1 MAIKPEDV
9 KRLREK
15 TGVGMMDCKRA
26 LEEAKGD
33 FEEAQAIL
41 RKKGIAVAAKRA
53 DRMASEGTVLAYI
66 HGGGRIGVLVE
77 VNCETDFVART
88 ERFRE
93 LAKNLAMQVAASKP
107 KWVAP
112 EDVPAEAVA
121 REREILIEQAKNEGK
136 PAHIAEKMVEGRL
149 KKFYTEFCLVNQPYI
164 RDESTTVQDM
174 INDFAGQVGEKV
186 AVRRFVRYALG
197 EEI

>member
-1 MAIKPEDV
+1 MEIKPEDV

-15 TGVGMMDCKRA
+15 TGVGMMDCKKA
-26 LEEAKGD
+26 LTEANGD

-53 DRMASEGTVLAYI
+53 DRIASEGLIYAYI
-66 HGGGRIGVLVE
+66 HGGGRIGVLIE

-88 ERFRE
+88 EKFQD

-107 KWVAP
+107 RWVTP
-112 EDVPAEAVA
+112 EDAPADAIA
-121 REREILIEQAKNEGK
+121 RERDILIEQAKNEGK
-136 PAHIAEKMVEGRL
+136 PQDIAEKMVEGRM
-149 KKFYTEFCLVNQPYI
+149 KKFYTEYCLVNQPYI
-164 RDESTTVQDM
+164 RDEAITVQDV

>member
-1 MAIKPEDV
+1 MAISAADV

-15 TGVGMMDCKRA
+15 TGVGFMDCKKA
-26 LEEAKGD
+26 LEEAQGD
-33 FEEAQAIL
+33 FEEAQAVL

-53 DRMASEGTVLAYI
+53 DRIASEGAVVAYI
-66 HGGGRIGVLVE
+66 HGGGRIGVLLE

-88 ERFRE
+88 EKFQE
-93 LAKNLAMQVAASKP
+93 LGKNLAMQVAASKP
-107 KWVAP
+107 QWVAP
-112 EDVPAEAVA
+112 EDVPEDALAK
-121 REREILIEQAKNEGK
+121 EREILIEQAKNEGK

-149 KKFYTEFCLVNQPYI
+149 KKFYAEFCLTHQPYI
-164 RDESTTVQDM
+164 RDEAVTVQDV

>member
-15 TGVGMMDCKRA
+15 TGVGFMDCKRA
-26 LEEAKGD
+26 LGEANGD
-33 FEEAQAIL
+33 FDEAQAIL

-53 DRMASEGTVLAYI
+53 DRIASEGIVLAYI

-88 ERFRE
+88 EKFQE
-93 LAKNLAMQVAASKP
+93 LAKNVAMQVAASKP

-112 EDVPAEAVA
+112 EDVPEDALA
-121 REREILIEQAKNEGK
+121 RERDILIEQAKNEGK
-136 PAHIAEKMVEGRL
+136 SAQIAEKMVEGRM

-164 RDESTTVQDM
+164 RDEAITVQDV

-186 AVRRFVRYALG
+186 MVRRFVRYALG

>member
-15 TGVGMMDCKRA
+15 TGVGMMDCKKA
-26 LEEAKGD
+26 LTEANGD

-53 DRMASEGTVLAYI
+53 DRIASEGLVHSYI

-88 ERFRE
+88 DKFQD
-93 LAKNLAMQVAASKP
+93 LAKNVAMQVAASKP
-107 KWVAP
+107 RWVA
-112 EDVPAEAVA
+112 EADVPADALA
-121 REREILIEQAKNEGK
+121 RERDILIEQAKNEGK
-136 PAHIAEKMVEGRL
+136 PQNIAEKMVEGRM
-149 KKFYTEFCLVNQPYI
+149 KKFYTEYCLLNQPYI
-164 RDESTTVQDM
+164 RDESVTVQDV

-186 AVRRFVRYALG
+186 AVRRFVRFALG

>member
-1 MAIKPEDV
+1 MAVKPEDV

-15 TGVGMMDCKRA
+15 TGVGMMDCKKA
-26 LEEAKGD
+26 LEEANGD
-33 FEEAQAIL
+33 FDEAQAIL

-53 DRMASEGTVLAYI
+53 DRIASDGAVVSYI

-77 VNCETDFVART
+77 MNCETDFVART
-88 ERFRE
+88 EKFQE
-93 LAKNLAMQVAASKP
+93 LAKNIAMQIAAAKP

-112 EDVPAEAVA
+112 ENVPEDALA

-136 PAHIAEKMVEGRL
+136 PANIAEKMVEGRL

-164 RDESTTVQDM
+164 RDESITVQDL
-174 INDFAGQVGEKV
+174 INDLAGQVGEKV
-186 AVRRFVRYALG
+186 GVRRFVRYALG

>member
-1 MAIKPEDV
+1 MAVKPEDV

-26 LEEAKGD
+26 LEEANGD
-33 FEEAQAIL
+33 FDEAQAIL

-53 DRMASEGTVLAYI
+53 DRIASDGAVVSYI
-66 HGGGRIGVLVE
+66 HGGGRIGVLIE

-88 ERFRE
+88 EKFQE
-93 LAKNLAMQVAASKP
+93 LAKNLAMQIAASKP
-107 KWVAP
+107 KWVAA
-112 EDVPAEAVA
+112 ENVPADALA

-136 PAHIAEKMVEGRL
+136 PANIAEKMVEGRL

-164 RDESTTVQDM
+164 RDESITVQDL
-174 INDFAGQVGEKV
+174 ISDFAGQVGEKV
-186 AVRRFVRYALG
+186 GVRRFVRYALG

>member
-1 MAIKPEDV
+1 MTIRPEDV

-15 TGVGMMDCKRA
+15 TGVGFMDCKKA

-33 FEEAQAIL
+33 FDEAQAVL

-53 DRMASEGTVLAYI
+53 DRIASDGAVVAYI

-88 ERFRE
+88 EKFQD
-93 LAKNLAMQVAASKP
+93 LAKNIAMQVAASKP

-112 EDVPAEAVA
+112 EDVPEDALA
-121 REREILIEQAKNEGK
+121 REKEILSEQARNEGK
-136 PAHIAEKMVEGRL
+136 PANIIEKMVEGRL
-149 KKFYTEFCLVNQPYI
+149 KKFYTEFCLLNQPYI
-164 RDESTTVQDM
+164 RDESITVQDLV
-174 INDFAGQVGEKV
+174 NDFAGQVGEKV